1 MSTAAATAPPT
12 AATVLVT
19 GAGRGIGRAVALDLA
34 QNTTAQMLLVSKTER
49 VRETA
54 EACNSLRAGSARGF
68 VWDLARR
75 GDERRQ
81 VLEELERAPG
91 PLGVV
96 HAAGALGPT
105 GPFWENDMQ
114 AWWGALELNLGA
126 SVRLVHDLLPRMVR
140 ERAGRIVLFS
150 GGGGAY
156 GYPRFSS
163 YATAKAALVR
173 FTETLALEL
182 GDQGPIV
189 TIIAPGANDTD
200 LLAEVR
206 RAGGEVRTTVDI
218 EEPCRLVRRLLTDD
232 TRGLHGRFV
241 HVRDE
246 WTTESAAQ
254 WPEPMLKL
262 RRVEER

>member
-1 MSTAAATAPPT
+1 VSAPPI

-19 GAGRGIGRAVALDLA
+19 GAGRGIGRALALDLA
-34 QNTTAQMLLVSKTER
+34 ENTAAQLLLVSKTER
-49 VRETA
+49 VLETA
-54 EACNSLRAGSARGF
+54 EACNASRSGSAHGF
-68 VWDLARR
+68 VWNLARR
-75 GDERRQ
+75 DDEGRH
-81 VLEELERAPG
+81 VLEQLERAPG

-96 HAAGALGPT
+96 HAAGVLGPT
-105 GPFWENDMQ
+105 GPFWRNDVE
-114 AWWGALELNLGA
+114 AWWSALELNLGA
-126 SVRLVHDLLPRMVR
+126 SVRLVHGVLPRMLG

-156 GYPRFSS
+156 GYPGFSS

-182 GDQGPIV
+182 ADQGPIV
-189 TIIAPGANDTD
+189 TIMAPGANETD

-206 RAGGEVRTTVDI
+206 SAGGEVRTTVDI
-218 EEPCRLVRRLLTDD
+218 EEPCRLVRRLLTED

-246 WTTESAAQ
+246 WTPGSAAA
-254 WPEPMLKL
+254 WPEQMLKL
-262 RRVEER
+262 RRVDER